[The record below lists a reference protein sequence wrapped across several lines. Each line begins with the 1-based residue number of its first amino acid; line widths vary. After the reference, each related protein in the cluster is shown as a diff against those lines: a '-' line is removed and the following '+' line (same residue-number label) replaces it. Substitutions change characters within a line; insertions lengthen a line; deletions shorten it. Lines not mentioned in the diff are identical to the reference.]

1 MDNLTIE
8 TPEQIHLEFPLAG
21 VGSRFLALALD
32 MLIQA
37 SIASVMIIVAVVISV
52 FLPSNFDSGGTWV
65 FALLIL
71 GGFLVQLGYFAIFE
85 AVWNG
90 QTPGKRLTHLR
101 VIEDTGR
108 PITTYASVARN
119 LLRIVD
125 SLPGVY
131 AVGIISA
138 LISSQNK
145 RLGDYVAGTVV
156 VHERPLEPKSATRW
170 QPAPAQP
177 ASKPVP
183 ATGSVLGINPVP
195 ARTAQEVDPKA
206 PSGYDAG
213 LLSPGEF
220 GLIEA
225 YLMRREQ
232 LDGVVRSKMARQI
245 VEKIAS
251 RLQVRPEDLTRSE
264 TLLEKLAVE
273 YRNQVR
279 YQ

>member
-8 TPEQIHLEFPLAG
+8 TPEQIHLDFPLAG

-32 MLIQA
+32 MVIQS
-37 SIASVMIIVAVVISV
+37 SIAAVMVVLAIVISA
-52 FLPSNFDSGGTWV
+52 LLIPHMENGGPWV
-65 FALLIL
+65 VALLIL
-71 GGFLVQLGYFAIFE
+71 GWFLVQLGYFAIFE

-108 PITTYASVARN
+108 PITTYASMARN

-138 LISSQNK
+138 LISPQNK

-156 VHERPLEPKSATRW
+156 VHERPLEPKSATGW
-170 QPAPAQP
+170 QPSSPKP
-177 ASKPVP
+177 PSKPAF
-183 ATGSVLGINPVP
+183 ATGSVLGINPLA
-195 ARTAQEVDPKA
+195 ARQAPESARNV

-213 LLSPGEF
+213 LLTPAEF

-225 YLMRREQ
+225 YLMRRDQ
-232 LDGVVRSKMARQI
+232 LDAPVRIQMARQI
-245 VEKIAS
+245 AEKIAPK
-251 RLQVRPEDLTRSE
+251 LQIRSEDLARSE
-264 TLLEKLAVE
+264 SLLEKLALE
-273 YRNQVR
+273 HRNQAR

>member
-21 VGSRFLALALD
+21 VGSRFLALSLD

-37 SIASVMIIVAVVISV
+37 SIASVMIIIAGVISA
-52 FLPSNFDSGGTWV
+52 FIAFNFETGSPWV
-65 FALLIL
+65 IALLIL
-71 GGFLVQLGYFAIFE
+71 GGFLVQTGYFAIFE
-85 AVWNG
+85 AIWNG

-108 PITTYASVARN
+108 PITAYASMTRN

-131 AVGIISA
+131 AVGIITA
-138 LISSQNK
+138 LISPQNK

-156 VHERPLEPKSATRW
+156 VHERPLEPKAAAGWR
-170 QPAPAQP
+170 PAPAKP
-177 ASKPVP
+177 ASNP
-183 ATGSVLGINPVP
+183 AFSTGSILGINPMP
-195 ARTAQEVDPKA
+195 SQAAREEDPQT
-206 PSGYDAG
+206 PSGYDAST
-213 LLSPGEF
+213 LTPAEF

-225 YLMRREQ
+225 FLMRREQ
-232 LDGVVRSKMARQI
+232 LEGAVRIQIARQI
-245 VEKIAS
+245 VEKFAS
-251 RLQVRPEDLTRSE
+251 RLQVRPEDLARAE

-273 YRNQVR
+273 YRNQAGYR
-279 YQ
+279 